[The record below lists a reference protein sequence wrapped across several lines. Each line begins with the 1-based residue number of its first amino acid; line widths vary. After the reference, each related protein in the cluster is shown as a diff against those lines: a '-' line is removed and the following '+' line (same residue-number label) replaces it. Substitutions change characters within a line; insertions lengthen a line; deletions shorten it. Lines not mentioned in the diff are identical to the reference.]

1 MTTNIEELERN
12 TVEKKL
18 FDPTKAKAQMEVYK
32 EIYRLEE
39 QENLS
44 EEQKKDIRNKD
55 GALKILQTASSND
68 VSKINDFFEKKEGQD
83 QSEIEKEMERLKSEI
98 ESLEEVK
105 TEHQGYKFYRAAM
118 TKDIFEDALIELR
131 EKQFEKKF
139 TAQKEKMTGTEP
151 KII

>member
-1 MTTNIEELERN
+1 MSTRMTSNIEELERN

-68 VSKINDFFEKKEGQD
+68 VSQINDFFEKKEG
-83 QSEIEKEMERLKSEI
+83 
-98 ESLEEVK
+98 
-105 TEHQGYKFYRAAM
+105 
-118 TKDIFEDALIELR
+118 
-131 EKQFEKKF
+131 
-139 TAQKEKMTGTEP
+139 
-151 KII
+151 